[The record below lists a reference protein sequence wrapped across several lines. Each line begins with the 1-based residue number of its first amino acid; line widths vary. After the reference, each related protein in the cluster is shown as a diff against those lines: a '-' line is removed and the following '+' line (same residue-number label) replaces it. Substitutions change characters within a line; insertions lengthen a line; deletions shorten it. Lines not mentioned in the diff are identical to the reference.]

1 MEAEDKADAEQFKQ
15 AVLRDAQ
22 LHLEVRNDV
31 QMLES
36 FWQLKRY
43 KAEELW

>member
-1 MEAEDKADAEQFKQ
+1 MTEDKADAEQFKQ

-31 QMLES
+31 
-36 FWQLKRY
+36 
-43 KAEELW
+43 